1 MTVYPVVAQDSVA
14 QQGGTTAYDSVW
26 AAQEIIGT
34 STFERTMLAEDK
46 LYVVLA
52 VVLLIWFG
60 ILIVLFRNERRI
72 KQLEQRVDALP
83 LEELD

>member
-1 MTVYPVVAQDSVA
+1 MTIHPVTAQDSVA
-14 QQGGTTAYDSVW
+14 LQGGPTAYDSVW
-26 AAQEIIGT
+26 ATQDVTT

-46 LYVVLA
+46 LYVVLG

-72 KQLEQRVDALP
+72 KQLEERVNALP
-83 LEELD
+83 LEDLD